1 VADERLPWLGNV
13 ALVAD
18 GEKSKVDRK
27 RCRILLYP
35 LPCGKRGADVFD
47 AQASRRPQGDGY
59 RPGLAHNACMKLFD
73 VQPLNVK
80 IDNRDKERIP
90 TRHEIVS
97 HTQLLLYHGAI

>member
-1 VADERLPWLGNV
+1 VGSV
-13 ALVAD
+13 ALMM
-18 GEKSKVDRK
+18 
-27 RCRILLYP
+27 
-35 LPCGKRGADVFD
+35 FD